1 MWKDFYHAGG
11 WGMYPTTI
19 IGFTLIAVTVLYL
32 LRPEPHRARLVMI
45 LAMVTFASG
54 LLGTLVGICNSA
66 YFIPE
71 VAQAKQ
77 LEILA
82 LGCQESLHVTVL
94 ALLIVTFSG
103 LIAAMGAARAVKA
116 AGGGLTAP
124 SSTGHASSDG

>member
-11 WGMYPTTI
+11 WGMVPTTI
-19 IGFTLIAVTVLYL
+19 IGFFLVAVTVLYL
-32 LRPEPHRARLVMI
+32 LRPEPHRARLVMS

-66 YFIPE
+66 YYIPE
-71 VAQAKQ
+71 VAQPKQ

-94 ALLIVTFSG
+94 ALLIVTFAG
-103 LIAAMGAARAVKA
+103 LIASIGAARAVKA
-116 AGGGLTAP
+116 AGGDLTAP
-124 SSTGHASSDG
+124 TTAGHASGC